1 MIKLENIEEK
11 IIKEKEF
18 LRNKSKNYKENF
30 LVIQNYI
37 EKEILNIEELKK
49 KKFKYYY

>member
-18 LRNKSKNYKENF
+18 LLSKSKNYKENF

-37 EKEILNIEELKK
+37 KNDLNIEELKK
-49 KKFKYYY
+49 KIQILFLK